1 MMQHDGADRTAE
13 RGKDS
18 SVRGYVGAPGSVE
31 RASDVGRPAG
41 PLGVLLVTASGD
53 TIAPADLG
61 LGDSSPVAISDEKQ
75 QIAELLRRFH
85 GSVSQVAKSLGLS
98 RQALYRKMERLG
110 IVLERRPKE

>member
-1 MMQHDGADRTAE
+1 LTAHDWPGN
-13 RGKDS
+13 
-18 SVRGYVGAPGSVE
+18 VRE
-31 RASDVGRPAG
+31 LDNRLQRA
-41 PLGVLLVTASGD
+41 LVTASGD

-61 LGDSSPVAISDEKQ
+61 LGASAPIAINDEKQ

-110 IVLERRPKE
+110 IVLERRPRE